1 MEATR
6 PDRVIAAAGELVDK
20 AFRIRASGSLAVSL
34 AYVGAS
40 RFDALISTRVCRSV
54 DVAAGQ
60 LVVSEAGGEVSFG
73 GARPADVPL
82 GLDARF
88 HIAAARTGPD
98 LETVLRAQAAVP

>member
-6 PDRVIAAAGELVDK
+6 PDRVIAASGELVDK

-34 AYVGAS
+34 CYVAAS

-54 DVAAGQ
+54 DVAAAQ
-60 LVVSEAGGEVSFG
+60 LAVREAGGEVAFG
-73 GARPADVPL
+73 DARMQDLSL

-88 HIAAARTGPD
+88 DVAAARTPGD